1 MGATPGQSFGAGIVA
16 FAGSAHKCCWSFIVG
31 KGARMQALVELI
43 AGLIALLAAA
53 VLAQFGVD
61 THAPRGAD
69 REVHRTTDC
78 RADAPTAVL
87 LSETAQDC

>member
-1 MGATPGQSFGAGIVA
+1 
-16 FAGSAHKCCWSFIVG
+16 
-31 KGARMQALVELI
+31 MQALVELI

-61 THAPRGAD
+61 NHAPRGAD